1 MKKQNTSVALL
12 PQFTTLSLLTIA
24 LGFINGILAY
34 IVGRLI
40 IDAYLYY
47 SRGLRRVPNGF
58 DLFFVI
64 HPVDRLYSV
73 VILEKI
79 ESIDSIKKYFM
90 SADKKYF
97 HLKSRLTKVLGSYYY
112 KPMEGEE
119 LEAAIDKAYH
129 EIDEDI
135 RCE

>member
-1 MKKQNTSVALL
+1 
-12 PQFTTLSLLTIA
+12 
-24 LGFINGILAY
+24 
-34 IVGRLI
+34 
-40 IDAYLYY
+40 
-47 SRGLRRVPNGF
+47 
-58 DLFFVI
+58 
-64 HPVDRLYSV
+64 
-73 VILEKI
+73 
-79 ESIDSIKKYFM
+79 M